1 MSPAEV
7 KMFSQRI
14 LAACGHVRNKRKN
27 VHSGKKTNPA
37 VLRIIRLL
45 PEGSP
50 KQASSSSLGSSSQPS
65 LPLVDL
71 ESKVQPQAYVMDQN
85 ISKSLYKDFCGTV
98 DFHEEGGESAV
109 EIEDD
114 IVISSEDEELES
126 SLQPPKAVA
135 WTSTKDMSLV
145 RTSDSVL
152 KYAKMRPGPN
162 GFAIGQFSGSET
174 EHPSEIPDSM
184 LELHKKYDPEK
195 IEAKKPAA
203 KKAAA
208 KKAAAKK
215 AAAKKAAAKK
225 GCSSQ
230 DGQFSSE
237 ICYTC

>member
-1 MSPAEV
+1 
-7 KMFSQRI
+7 
-14 LAACGHVRNKRKN
+14 
-27 VHSGKKTNPA
+27 
-37 VLRIIRLL
+37 
-45 PEGSP
+45 
-50 KQASSSSLGSSSQPS
+50 
-65 LPLVDL
+65 
-71 ESKVQPQAYVMDQN
+71 MDQN

-109 EIEDD
+109 EIEND

-174 EHPSEIPDSM
+174 EHPSEIQDSM

-208 KKAAAKK
+208 KMQPRWPVLLRDLLHLQNGLQIEMGAILNMESCSTKQEMLLRWERDKAAN
-215 AAAKKAAAKK
+215 
-225 GCSSQ
+225 CSL
-230 DGQFSSE
+230 
-237 ICYTC
+237 C